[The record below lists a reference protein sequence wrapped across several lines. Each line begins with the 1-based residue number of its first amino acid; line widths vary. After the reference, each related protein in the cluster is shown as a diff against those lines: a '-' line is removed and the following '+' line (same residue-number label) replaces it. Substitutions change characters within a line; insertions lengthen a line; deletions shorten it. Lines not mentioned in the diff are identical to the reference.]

1 MSALCWKTESGD
13 RFGKSA
19 MGDEI
24 GADGFRLIS
33 QLSLALDFL
42 WRPVGNSNQRLV
54 HCAFFAPYARARTR
68 EVTRAVSMGR
78 AYRQPVRAG
87 RKAAVGIDVTSSTAP
102 LSERLP
108 ARTLL
113 RAITYLT
120 Q

>member
-13 RFGKSA
+13 HFGKFA

-54 HCAFFAPYARARTR
+54 HCAFFAPYARAR
-68 EVTRAVSMGR
+68 
-78 AYRQPVRAG
+78 
-87 RKAAVGIDVTSSTAP
+87 
-102 LSERLP
+102 P
-108 ARTLL
+108 ARGHQGRVDGQGVPPTGAR
-113 RAITYLT
+113 RA
-120 Q
+120 

>member
-1 MSALCWKTESGD
+1 MAYWLDTALSI
-13 RFGKSA
+13 A
-19 MGDEI
+19 
-24 GADGFRLIS
+24 A
-33 QLSLALDFL
+33 ALLLPVVTIL
-42 WRPVGNSNQRLV
+42 WLERGR
-54 HCAFFAPYARARTR
+54 R

-113 RAITYLT
+113 SAVTAIARKATAQRATSIV
-120 Q
+120 